1 MTDFLLSTLK
11 SALAATD
18 SAFSRTFQVLWM
30 QILSEHRRHAR
41 RRRHTTGLVYFS

>member
-1 MTDFLLSTLK
+1 MTGFLFSALN

-18 SAFSRTFQVLWM
+18 SAFSRTFQLLWL

-41 RRRHTTGLVYFS
+41 RRRHTSRLVYFS